1 MWLKFAE
8 LILRN
13 RKTFLWLIAL
23 TTLFMGYM
31 GTKVEIFQE
40 FVKVVPADDPDFIQ
54 YQNFKK
60 TFGEDGNALI
70 IGIEASHKLFE
81 PSFFY
86 ELKHLSDSLNK
97 IEGVKRVLNYTNLP
111 ELYRNDSLQTFEIR
125 PLYQDTIPFEKVKTK
140 ILQHPFY
147 KNYIFDNSLTTTI
160 CALTLTDKILNSK
173 EKHKLLWN
181 SMKRFEELA
190 QKHGVKIHFAGLP
203 YVRTY
208 NAQKLPQELGLFMVL
223 ATMVTAVT
231 LFLFYRSWMPV
242 VFPMLTIALTA
253 AWTLGLIALFG
264 YKITILTAL
273 LPPLLVIIGI
283 PNSVYMMSDYHDE
296 YVKLGNKEEAL
307 KAMIKKLGMVT
318 LMINANTAFGFL
330 TLYFTSVV
338 VLQQF
343 GIIAFLGTMI
353 TYFLTII
360 MMPGIF
366 SLLPD
371 PTYQTTKHL
380 QAKRLNRFIETV
392 AHWVKNHKK
401 AIYISSITLTIF
413 GMIGIFQLYAVS
425 FMVDDLPED
434 SNIMQDL
441 RFMEQKFNGVFPYE
455 IIIDTQKKNGLKNY
469 NTLKKIEKLQTELE
483 KLPELSNGLSII
495 NLLKLSR
502 YAYFAN
508 QPEQYVF
515 PSKDELAFIT
525 DYSRNS
531 VNQSSN
537 KILDALTDSL
547 NQKARLQFYVK
558 DLGSQQIPILFA
570 KTDSIVQSIFP
581 KDGKIQIQI
590 TGTTKLFLK
599 ANEYLV
605 DNLYWSLVAT
615 FLIIGLQMFV
625 LFWSWRIMLISL
637 LVNLIPLIVTAG
649 LMGYFHIPLK
659 PSTALIYGIAF
670 GIAIDNSIHLLAM
683 YWNRRRHGESISD
696 AVYTSIKR
704 TGMSIVYT
712 SCILLAGFIIFTP
725 SAFGST
731 RALGVLTSLTLFI
744 ALFSNLILLPALVEQ
759 WDVPSTKEE
768 LESGWINEEVD
779 EDIEEVTEG
788 LVNDS
793 N

>member
-1 MWLKFAE
+1 MWSKFADI
-8 LILRN
+8 ILHY
-13 RKTFLWLIAL
+13 RKTFLWFIGLSTLI
-23 TTLFMGYM
+23 MGYL

-54 YQNFKK
+54 YQQFKK

-81 PSFFY
+81 PTFFQ
-86 ELKHLSDSLNK
+86 ELKQLSDSINQL
-97 IEGVKRVLNYTNLP
+97 EGIQKVTNYTQLP
-111 ELYRNDSLQTFEIR
+111 ELYRNDSLRNFEIKT
-125 PLYQDTIPFEKVKTK
+125 LFHDTTSLQSIQQK
-140 ILQHPFY
+140 ILNHPFY
-147 KNYIFDNSLTTTI
+147 RQYIFDSSYTTTV
-160 CALTLTDKILNSK
+160 CALTLTNEILNSK
-173 EKHKLLWN
+173 KKHKLLWD
-181 SMKRFEELA
+181 SMNRFEDLGK
-190 QKHGVKIHFAGLP
+190 KHGVKIHFAGLP

-208 NAQKLPQELGLFMVL
+208 NAQKLPQELALFMVL
-223 ATMVTAVT
+223 ATVVTAVT

-242 VFPMLTIALTA
+242 IFPMLTIALTA
-253 AWTLGLIALFG
+253 AWSLGLITLFG

-283 PNSVYMMSDYHDE
+283 PNSVYMMSDYHE
-296 YVKLGNKEEAL
+296 EFVKLGSKEAAL

-360 MMPGIF
+360 MLPGIF

-371 PTYQTTKHL
+371 PTYKTTKHL
-380 QAKRLNRFIETV
+380 DAKRLNQIIESI
-392 AHWVKNHKK
+392 AQLVKNHKK
-401 AIYISSITLTIF
+401 AIYIVSVTLSIIGT
-413 GMIGIFQLYAVS
+413 IGIFRLYAVS
-425 FMVDDLPED
+425 YMVDDLPSEA
-434 SNIMQDL
+434 NIMKDL
-441 RFMEQKFNGVFPYE
+441 RFMEEKFNGVFPYE

-469 NTLKKIEKLQTELE
+469 NTLKKIEKLQNELE
-483 KLPELSNGLSII
+483 KLPELSNGISII

-502 YAYFAN
+502 YAYFGN
-508 QPEQYVF
+508 QPEQYTF
-515 PSKDELAFIT
+515 PTKDELAFIT
-525 DYSRNS
+525 DYSRNTNPKS
-531 VNQSSN
+531 QNN
-537 KILDALTDSL
+537 LLDALADSL

-558 DLGSQQIPILFA
+558 DIGSQKIPTLIA
-570 KTDSIVQSIFP
+570 QTDSIIQTIFP
-581 KDGKIQIQI
+581 KEGKIQTHI

-605 DNLYWSLVAT
+605 DNLYWSLLAT

-625 LFWSWRIMLISL
+625 LFWSWRIMIISL

-649 LMGYFHIPLK
+649 LMGYGGIPLK

-683 YWNRRRHGESISD
+683 YWNRRKHGESIPD
-696 AVYTSIKR
+696 AIYTSIKR
-704 TGMSIVYT
+704 TGMSIIYT
-712 SCILLAGFIIFTP
+712 SSILLAGFIIFTP

-731 RALGVLTSLTLFI
+731 RALGVLTSMTLFI

-759 WDVPSTKEE
+759 FDVPSTKEE
-768 LESGWINEEVD
+768 LASGWINEENLAVDD
-779 EDIEEVTEG
+779 EDNEVT
-788 LVNDS
+788 LKP
-793 N
+793 

>member
-8 LILRN
+8 IILKN
-13 RKTFLWLIAL
+13 RKTFLWIIAI

-60 TFGEDGNALI
+60 IFGEDGNALI
-70 IGIEASHKLFE
+70 IGIEAPNKLFE
-81 PSFFY
+81 PTFFN
-86 ELKHLSDSLNK
+86 ELKHLTDSLNQL
-97 IEGVKRVLNYTNLP
+97 EGVKKVLNYTSLP
-111 ELYRNDSLQTFEIR
+111 EIYRNDSLQIFEVKTLIS
-125 PLYQDTIPFEKVKTK
+125 DTIPFESYQQK
-140 ILQHPFY
+140 IIQHPFY
-147 KNYIFDNSLTTTI
+147 KNYIFDSSLTTTI

-173 EKHKLLWN
+173 NKHKLLWN
-181 SMKRFEELA
+181 SMNRFEELGK
-190 QKHGVKIHFAGLP
+190 KHGVKIHFAGLP

-208 NAQKLPQELGLFMVL
+208 NGQKLPQELGLFMVL
-223 ATMVTAVT
+223 ATLVTAIT
-231 LFLFYRSWMPV
+231 LFIFYRSWIPV
-242 VFPMLTIALTA
+242 IFPMLTIALTA
-253 AWTLGLIALFG
+253 AWSLGLVAIFG
-264 YKITILTAL
+264 YKITILMGL

-283 PNSVYMMSDYHDE
+283 PNSVYMMSDYHE
-296 YVKLGNKEEAL
+296 EFVKLGSKEEAL

-343 GIIAFLGTMI
+343 GIIAFLGTMV

-360 MMPGIF
+360 MLPGIF
-366 SLLPD
+366 SLLPE
-371 PTYQTTKHL
+371 PTYNTTKHL
-380 QAKRLNRFIETV
+380 ESKRLNQFIENI
-392 AHWVKNHKK
+392 AQIVKNHKK
-401 AIYISSITLTIF
+401 SIYITSIILTLLGTF
-413 GMIGIFQLYAVS
+413 GIFRLYAVS
-425 FMVDDLPED
+425 YMVDDLPSD
-434 SNIMQDL
+434 SSIMKDL
-441 RFMEQKFNGVFPYE
+441 KFMEQKFNGVFPYE

-483 KLPELSNGLSII
+483 KLPELSNGISIV

-508 QPEQYVF
+508 QPEQYSF

-525 DYSRNS
+525 DYTRNS
-531 VNQSSN
+531 KENSQNSV
-537 KILDALTDSL
+537 LDALTDSL

-558 DLGSQQIPILFA
+558 DIGSQKIPSLIA
-570 KTDSIVQSIFP
+570 QTDSIIHSIFP
-581 KDGKIQIQI
+581 KDGKVLSEI

-625 LFWSWRIMLISL
+625 LFWSWRIMWISL

-649 LMGYFHIPLK
+649 LMGYGNIPLK

-670 GIAIDNSIHLLAM
+670 GIAIDNSIHLMAM
-683 YWNRRRHGESISD
+683 YWNRRKHGENISD
-696 AVYTSIKR
+696 AIYTSIKR

-712 SCILLAGFIIFTP
+712 SSILLAGFIIFTP

-731 RALGVLTSLTLFI
+731 RALGVLTSITLFI

-759 WDVPSTKEE
+759 FDKPSSKEE
-768 LESGWINEEVD
+768 LQSGWINEEYD
-779 EDIEEVTEG
+779 EEEDDAIEVAK
-788 LVNDS
+788 
-793 N
+793 

>member
-8 LILRN
+8 IILN
-13 RKTFLWLIAL
+13 YRKTFLAFIAI
-23 TTLFMGYM
+23 TTLLMGYL
-31 GTKVEIFQE
+31 GTKVELFQE
-40 FVKVVPADDPDFIQ
+40 FAKVVPADDPDFIQ

-70 IGIEASHKLFE
+70 IGIEANEKLFE
-81 PSFFY
+81 PSFFHDIKY
-86 ELKHLSDSLNK
+86 LSDSLNHL
-97 IEGVKRVLNYTNLP
+97 EGVKKVLNYTNLQ
-111 ELYRNDSLQTFEIR
+111 ELYRNDSLQIFEIQ
-125 PLYQDTIPFEKVKTK
+125 PLISDSLSFEDKKNK
-140 ILQHPFY
+140 ILSHPFY
-147 KNYIFDNSLTTTI
+147 KNYLFDSSFTTTI
-160 CALTLTDKILNSK
+160 CALTLTNEILKSK
-173 EKHKLLWN
+173 KKHKLLWN

-190 QKHGVKIHFAGLP
+190 TKHGVKVHFAGLP

-223 ATMVTAVT
+223 ATLVTAVT

-242 VFPMLTIALTA
+242 IFPMLTIALTA

-296 YVKLGNKEEAL
+296 FVKLGNKEEAL

-330 TLYFTSVV
+330 TLYFTNVV
-338 VLQQF
+338 ILQQF
-343 GIIAFLGTMI
+343 GMIAFLGTLI

-371 PTYQTTKHL
+371 PTYKTTKHL
-380 QAKRLNRFIETV
+380 EAKRLNLFVEKVANTV
-392 AHWVKNHKK
+392 RNHKK
-401 AIYISSITLTIF
+401 AIYFTSFLITLI
-413 GMIGIFQLYAVS
+413 GCIGIFQLYAVS
-425 FMVDDLPED
+425 YMVDDLPED
-434 SNIMQDL
+434 SGIMKDL
-441 RFMEQKFNGVFPYE
+441 RFMENKFKGVFPYE
-455 IIIDTQKKNGLKNY
+455 IIIDTKKKNGLKNY
-469 NTLKKIEKLQTELE
+469 NTLKKIEKLQSELE
-483 KLPELSNGLSII
+483 KLPELSNGISII

-508 QPEQYVF
+508 QPEQFIF
-515 PSKDELAFIT
+515 PTKDELAFIT
-525 DYSRNS
+525 DYTRNS
-531 VNQSSN
+531 SSTSQN

-547 NQKARLQFYVK
+547 NQKARIQFYVK
-558 DLGSQQIPILFA
+558 DLGSEKIPILFA
-570 KTDSIVQSIFP
+570 KTDSIIQKIFP
-581 KDGKIQIQI
+581 KEGKISTQI

-599 ANEYLV
+599 ANDYLV
-605 DNLYWSLVAT
+605 NNLFWSLVAT

-637 LVNLIPLIVTAG
+637 VVNLIPLIVTAG
-649 LMGYFHIPLK
+649 LMGYWGIPLK

-683 YWNRRRHGESISD
+683 YWNRRRHGENISE
-696 AVYTSIKR
+696 AIYTSIKR

-712 SCILLAGFIIFTP
+712 STILLAGFIIFTP

-731 RALGVLTSLTLFI
+731 RALGLLTSITLFI
-744 ALFSNLILLPALVEQ
+744 ALFSNLFLLPALVEQ
-759 WDVPSTKEE
+759 LDKPSSKEE

-779 EDIEEVTEG
+779 EE
-788 LVNDS
+788 
-793 N
+793 

>member
-1 MWLKFAE
+1 MWLRFAE
-8 LILRN
+8 IILKY
-13 RKTFLWLIAL
+13 RKVFLWVITI
-23 TTLFMGYM
+23 TTVYMGYL

-40 FVKVVPADDPDFIQ
+40 FVKVVPADDPDFVQ

-70 IGIEASHKLFE
+70 IGIETSNKLFDKSLFTE
-81 PSFFY
+81 IQY
-86 ELKHLSDSLNK
+86 LTDSLKK
-97 IEGVKRVLNYTNLP
+97 INGIKNILNYTSLP
-111 ELYRNDSLQTFEIR
+111 ELYRNDTLQKFEVIPLVPDTFSIENIEN
-125 PLYQDTIPFEKVKTK
+125 QIKK
-140 ILQHPFY
+140 HPFY
-147 KNYIFDNSLTTTI
+147 KDYIFDSSFTTTI
-160 CALTLTDKILNSK
+160 CAVSLTNEILNTK
-173 EKHKLLWN
+173 DKHQLLWGIMN
-181 SMKRFEELA
+181 RFEELA
-190 QKHGVKIHFAGLP
+190 TKHGIHVHFAGLP

-208 NAQKLPQELGLFMVL
+208 NAKKLPQELILFMVL
-223 ATMVTAVT
+223 ATLVTALT
-231 LFLFYRSWMPV
+231 LYLFYRSWLPV
-242 VFPMLTIALTA
+242 IFPMLTIALTA
-253 AWTLGLIALFG
+253 AWSLGLIALFG
-264 YKITILTAL
+264 YKITILNAL

-283 PNSVYMMSDYHDE
+283 PNSVYMMSDYHE
-296 YVKLGNKEEAL
+296 EFVRLGSKEQAL
-307 KAMIKKLGMVT
+307 KAMVKKLGMVT

-360 MMPGIF
+360 MLPGIF

-371 PTYQTTKHL
+371 PTYKTTKHL
-380 QAKRLNRFIETV
+380 DAKKLNQFIENIAV
-392 AHWVKNHKK
+392 IVKNNKK
-401 AIYISSITLTIF
+401 AIYLASFAITIF
-413 GMIGIFQLYAVS
+413 GIIGIFKLYAIS
-425 FMVDDLPED
+425 FMVDDLPSD
-434 SNIMQDL
+434 SAIMKDL
-441 RFMEQKFNGVFPYE
+441 RFMEEKFDGVFPYE

-469 NTLKKIEKLQTELE
+469 NTLKKIEKIQAELE
-483 KLPELSNGLSII
+483 KLPELSKGISIV

-508 QPEQYVF
+508 QPEQYTF

-531 VNQSSN
+531 HSKQSNS
-537 KILDALTDSL
+537 ILDALTDSL
-547 NQKARLQFYVK
+547 NQKARIQFYVK
-558 DLGSQQIPILFA
+558 DIGSQKIPYLLA
-570 KTDSIVQSIFP
+570 KTDSILATEFP
-581 KDGKIQIQI
+581 PNGKIKTQI

-649 LMGYFHIPLK
+649 LMGYGNIPLK

-683 YWNRRRHGESISD
+683 YWNRRKLGEAIPD
-696 AVYTSIKR
+696 AIENSIKK
-704 TGMSIVYT
+704 TGMSIIYT
-712 SCILLAGFIIFTP
+712 SCILLAGFVIFTP

-731 RALGVLTSLTLFI
+731 RALGLLTSITLFI

-759 WDVPSTKEE
+759 FDKPSSKEE
-768 LESGWINEEVD
+768 LESGWINEEN
-779 EDIEEVTEG
+779 E
-788 LVNDS
+788 S
-793 N
+793 NS

>member
-8 LILRN
+8 IILKN
-13 RKTFLWLIAL
+13 RKTFLWIIAI

-60 TFGEDGNALI
+60 IFGEDGNALI
-70 IGIEASHKLFE
+70 IGIEAPNKLFE
-81 PSFFY
+81 PTFFN
-86 ELKHLSDSLNK
+86 ELKHLTDSLNQLD
-97 IEGVKRVLNYTNLP
+97 GVKKVLNYTSLP
-111 ELYRNDSLQTFEIR
+111 ELYRNDSLQVFEVKSLISDS
-125 PLYQDTIPFEKVKTK
+125 LSFECYQQK
-140 ILQHPFY
+140 IIQHPFY
-147 KNYIFDNSLTTTI
+147 KNYIFDSSFTTTI

-173 EKHKLLWN
+173 NKHKLLWN
-181 SMKRFEELA
+181 SMNRFEELGK
-190 QKHGVKIHFAGLP
+190 KHGVKIHFAGLP
-203 YVRTY
+203 YVRTF

-223 ATMVTAVT
+223 ATLVTAIT
-231 LFLFYRSWMPV
+231 LFIFYRSWIPV

-253 AWTLGLIALFG
+253 AWSLGLVAFFG
-264 YKITILTAL
+264 YKITILMAL

-283 PNSVYMMSDYHDE
+283 PNSVYMMSDYHE
-296 YVKLGNKEEAL
+296 EFVKLGSKEEAL

-360 MMPGIF
+360 MLPGIF
-366 SLLPD
+366 SLLPE
-371 PTYQTTKHL
+371 PTYKTTKHL
-380 QAKRLNRFIETV
+380 ESKRLNQFIENI
-392 AHWVKNHKK
+392 AQIVKNHKK
-401 AIYISSITLTIF
+401 SIYIISIILTLF
-413 GMIGIFQLYAVS
+413 GTIGIFRLYAVS
-425 FMVDDLPED
+425 YMVDDLPSD
-434 SNIMQDL
+434 SSIMKDL
-441 RFMEQKFNGVFPYE
+441 KFMEQKFNGVFPYE

-469 NTLKKIEKLQTELE
+469 NTLKKIEKLQSELE
-483 KLPELSNGLSII
+483 KLPELSNGISIV

-508 QPEQYVF
+508 QPEQYTF

-525 DYSRNS
+525 EYTRNS
-531 VNQSSN
+531 KEKSQNSV
-537 KILDALTDSL
+537 LDALTDSL

-558 DLGSQQIPILFA
+558 DIGSQKLPSLITQ
-570 KTDSIVQSIFP
+570 TDSIIQSIFP
-581 KDGKIQIQI
+581 KDGKVISEI

-625 LFWSWRIMLISL
+625 LFWSWRIMWISL

-649 LMGYFHIPLK
+649 LMGYGNIPLK

-683 YWNRRRHGESISD
+683 YWNRRKHGENISD
-696 AVYTSIKR
+696 AIYSSIKR

-712 SCILLAGFIIFTP
+712 SSILLAGFIIFTP

-731 RALGVLTSLTLFI
+731 RALGVLTSITLFI

-759 WDVPSTKEE
+759 FDKPSSKEE
-768 LESGWINEEVD
+768 LQSGWINEED
-779 EDIEEVTEG
+779 EDEGVVEEAK
-788 LVNDS
+788 
-793 N
+793 